1 MRPRAVQR
9 VRLGLISRNQRAE
22 SLNTSTW
29 LLVVCSEGD
38 VANLARMPQHAQQ
51 LINVK
56 PVRPLAPAT
65 RAGRVATARRSSRAA
80 CAQASATSSRGSRS
94 STNRSVSSGQTETG
108 GQKSTAVIHENSGGH
123 PEMGAV
129 QTPGARGFES
139 RLAPRL
145 FFWLPRCPSCFF
157 CSQLPTS
164 YRDTGAT
171 NYRLPNCYQHRAQI
185 PKQPI
190 LSTNWETK
198 TLRVCLWVRGRA
210 RARARAHAG
219 RDF

>member
-1 MRPRAVQR
+1 MHGSTAVRPRAVQR
-9 VRLGLISRNQRAE
+9 VRLGLVSRNQRAE

-129 QTPGARGFES
+129 QTAGARGFEPH
-139 RLAPRL
+139 RGLL
-145 FFWLPRCPSCFF
+145 F
-157 CSQLPTS
+157 
-164 YRDTGAT
+164 A
-171 NYRLPNCYQHRAQI
+171 
-185 PKQPI
+185 
-190 LSTNWETK
+190 
-198 TLRVCLWVRGRA
+198 
-210 RARARAHAG
+210 
-219 RDF
+219 